1 MTKQEKDFLRGVLKS
16 LHDDYNKEVYLVKET
31 SEIECARR
39 YTLIA
44 KRCRLPKTDMI
55 TIYIP
60 NDSDMFLSVT
70 TRTIHL

>member
-16 LHDDYNKEVYLVKET
+16 LHDDYNKEVLLVKEV
-31 SEIECARR
+31 SEIECARK
-39 YTLIA
+39 YTLLA
-44 KRCRLPKTDMI
+44 KRYHLPKTDAI

-70 TRTIHL
+70 TRTIRL

>member
-16 LHDDYNKEVYLVKET
+16 LHDDYNKEVYLVKEP
-31 SEIECARR
+31 SNVECARR

-44 KRCRLPKTDMI
+44 HRHRLPKTDRI

-60 NDSDMFLSVT
+60 TDSDMFLGVT